1 MSLVVAATPLHFTYR
16 SLNMMHHP
24 CLVVFPQC
32 LQPRQHFDPRAGLR
46 WVVGEQ
52 VEYVGWALDIRRRR
66 GRVRGGL
73 GVFGRRVLGVLGNH
87 HHRRVGRQTAVVGKG
102 GSMGFGVGDVEVGVG
117 FGLVSEF
124 VGVGIVGVVP
134 SSS

>member
-1 MSLVVAATPLHFTYR
+1 
-16 SLNMMHHP
+16 MMHHP

-32 LQPRQHFDPRAGLR
+32 LQSLQHFVPRASLR

-52 VEYVGWALDIRRRR
+52 VEYVGWALDIRRLR

-73 GVFGRRVLGVLGNH
+73 GVFGRGVLGVFGNPH
-87 HHRRVGRQTAVVGKG
+87 YRRVGRQTAVVGEG
-102 GSMGFGVGDVEVGVG
+102 GSMGFGVGDVEVRVG
-117 FGLVSEF
+117 FGFVSEF

-134 SSS
+134 SSSCGAAAIRLSI